1 VERSRGGLLAGLQ
14 RAGVI
19 LLFVAFFS

>member
-1 VERSRGGLLAGLQ
+1 MEGGRGGLLAGLQ
-14 RAGVI
+14 RAGVR